1 MSKSLSIREDLQRK
15 VRECSL
21 SGSEVLRSLDK
32 AVSKLEDFAHIVQPL
47 QEAVNRLGEDYSN
60 IDKTI
65 DKVRDEAQ
73 TVREGYSLIKD
84 LQSPSDSRSHLKS
97 IERAQVL
104 ISFFQ
109 KNPSMPD
116 SRILQEKL
124 GSALP
129 LAYPVCI
136 KLIEEQLVKYNEM
149 YGVNMIAQENTAQI
163 DMVNMIK
170 ELIDIC
176 KTKAP
181 NYWQVYVKLR
191 SSLLLKYVNST
202 SKPEAKGPSN
212 SGQALQVSQD
222 SPSKKLVSQIKGFV
236 RVCEVEKEL
245 LQWVLGTQTVQ
256 DWLGEVTEG
265 AFQSVSSQTETFLAK
280 KAPITML
287 LEVLN
292 AFTSSLGE
300 IENLLGKSVKYYT
313 ASKLQTTLLQKS
325 QSWYREYIQVIQT
338 TKIDFGDFVHDMS
351 IQLSQE
357 LKKLMNHA
365 DILAIAKLDQSI
377 LHLVTSLIDTFR
389 IKIKAIASKQQGLC
403 HVFMI
408 NNLSFWINALQEY
421 DFIGLEDVMT
431 RVEKEMLSEID
442 EYSKNTWSKLLPVLS
457 DNPSVIE
464 MKKNGVLAR
473 WSRKAVKNKFKSFN
487 TIFPEI
493 FNYHKNFSIF
503 SRDILQLLRKKNY
516 QLIVPAYKDFLKRY
530 LAVDFTTRKEKYVL
544 FPIETLEPN
553 IMNMYSHR
561 NIPNN

>member
-15 VRECSL
+15 IRECSL

-32 AVSKLEDFAHIVQPL
+32 AVYKLEDFARIVQPL
-47 QEAVNRLGEDYSN
+47 QEAANKLGEDYSS
-60 IDKTI
+60 IDKTL

-73 TVREGYSLIKD
+73 TVRESYSLVKD

-97 IERAQVL
+97 IERAQIL

-109 KNPSMPD
+109 KNPNMPD
-116 SRILQEKL
+116 SRNLQEKL
-124 GSALP
+124 ASALS

-136 KLIEEQLVKYNEM
+136 KLIEEQLIKYNEI
-149 YGVNMIAQENTAQI
+149 YGVNTIAQDNTAQI

-176 KTKAP
+176 KIKAP
-181 NYWQVYVKLR
+181 NYWQVYVRLR
-191 SSLLLKYVNST
+191 SSLLLKYVISI

-212 SGQALQVSQD
+212 SGQGMQLGQD
-222 SPSKKLVSQIKGFV
+222 NTSKHLVNQIKSFV
-236 RVCEVEKEL
+236 RVCEVEKEF

-265 AFQSVSSQTETFLAK
+265 AFQSVSSQTESFLSK
-280 KAPITML
+280 KVPITML
-287 LEVLN
+287 LEVLK
-292 AFTSSLGE
+292 AFTNSLGD

-338 TKIDFGDFVHDMS
+338 TKMDFGDFVHDMS

-365 DILAIAKLDQSI
+365 DVLAIAKLDQSI

-389 IKIKAIASKQQGLC
+389 IKIKVIANKQQGLS

-408 NNLSFWINALQEY
+408 NNLSFWINVLQEY

-431 RVEKEMLSEID
+431 RVEKEMLNEIN
-442 EYSKNTWSKLLPVLS
+442 EYSKNTWSKLLPILS
-457 DNPSVIE
+457 DNPTAIE
-464 MKKNGVLAR
+464 MKKNGVLTR
-473 WSRKAVKNKFKSFN
+473 SSIKAIKNKFKSFN

-493 FNYHKNFSIF
+493 FNYHKNFSIY

-516 QLIVPAYKDFLKRY
+516 QIVVPAYKDFLKRY
-530 LAVDFTTRKEKYVL
+530 LAVDFTTKKEKYVL

-561 NIPNN
+561 NIPSN